1 VRGSLA
7 LAACVL
13 TVAAG
18 AAAAAAGPVAETVGY
33 IASRQHADGGFAE
46 AGRQPDAQLTAWAAL
61 GLAAADA
68 PPEARARA
76 LAFLRSH
83 EAEAQTPTALALHV
97 LARRSLG
104 DESADG
110 LVGRLRDVQPGPQ
123 LNAVSWTLI
132 ALRSV
137 GERAPPTLVRALLAA
152 QTRSGGWSWT
162 TGGAPDSNDTAAAV
176 QALRAAGVAGRP
188 VDRALAF
195 LRTFQGRDGGFAL
208 TRGRPADA
216 QSTAWA
222 IQAFLAA
229 GRTPG
234 RAAFRFLAGLR
245 RPDGSYRYSR
255 AYATTPVWVTAQV
268 LPALAGKPFPFAS
281 SAQGRSG

>member
-1 VRGSLA
+1 VSRSLA

-13 TVAAG
+13 TVATGVAV
-18 AAAAAAGPVAETVGY
+18 AAGPLAESAGY
-33 IASRQHADGGFAE
+33 IATRQHADGGFAE
-46 AGRQPDAQLTAWAAL
+46 AGSQADAQLTAWAAL
-61 GLAAADA
+61 GLVAANG
-68 PPEARARA
+68 PEESRARA
-76 LAFLRSH
+76 LAFLRSR
-83 EAEAQTPTALALHV
+83 EGEAQTPTALGLHV

-104 DESADG
+104 DEPADA
-110 LVGRLRDVQPGPQ
+110 LVERLRNFQPGPQ
-123 LNAVSWTLI
+123 VNATIWTLL

-152 QTRSGGWSWT
+152 QTRAGGWSWT
-162 TGGAPDSNDTAAAV
+162 AGGAPDSNDTAAAV
-176 QALRAAGVAGRP
+176 QALRAAGIAGRP

-229 GRTPG
+229 GRPPG

-268 LPALAGKPFPFAS
+268 LPALAGKPFPFGSLVRRRA
-281 SAQGRSG
+281 G